1 MIKWLHAFPFKQ
13 DDTLQPTVC
22 STKEQE
28 DPYMKALIAK
38 QQLLDAINMVQKAV
52 MQKAT
57 LPVLEG
63 IYIEAGEKL
72 TLVGNCFELG
82 IACTVDADIRDKGA
96 IVIQARMFGEIIRRL
111 PDSLISI
118 EVSGTKV
125 KIECM
130 NSFFEIKGMEAE
142 SYPLPP
148 NYDEDMA
155 ISLSQ
160 GTFKDMI
167 RQTMFAVS
175 QDENRRIMTG
185 VLLETKESGLSLV
198 ALDGFRM
205 AVSRTIL
212 KESESMRV
220 VIPGKNMSEI
230 HKILDNSEDEVRI
243 VKTGSMVTFEMRNCR
258 IVSKTIDGEFMNYNG
273 YIPTQYESVI
283 IVNRK
288 ELEDGLDRASLIT
301 SDDKRYPVRLNLSGD
316 QMTIFSAAEMGSS
329 KENILM
335 RNEGGDL
342 QVGFNPKFLLD
353 SLKVIP
359 DDNIRISF
367 NSQIGPAI
375 ITPIEGERYL
385 FLVLPVRIKA

>member
-1 MIKWLHAFPFKQ
+1 
-13 DDTLQPTVC
+13 
-22 STKEQE
+22 
-28 DPYMKALIAK
+28 MKALIAK

-63 IYIEAGEKL
+63 IYIEAGERL

-82 IACTVDADIRDKGA
+82 IACTVDADIRETGA
-96 IVIQARMFGEIIRRL
+96 IVIQARMFGEIVRRL
-111 PDSLISI
+111 PDSLISL
-118 EVSGTKV
+118 ETSGTKV

-142 SYPLPP
+142 SYPMLS
-148 NYDEDMA
+148 NFNEDTA
-155 ISLSQ
+155 VTIPQ
-160 GTFKDMI
+160 GTFREMI

-185 VLLETKESGLSLV
+185 VLLETKEGGMSLV

-205 AVSRTIL
+205 AVSRTLI
-212 KESESMRV
+212 KSNEGMRV

-230 HKILDNSEDEVRI
+230 HKLLENSEEIVRI
-243 VKTGSMVTFEMRNCR
+243 VKTGSMVKFEMANCR

-301 SDDKRYPVRLNLSGD
+301 SDDKRYPVRLNLAND
-316 QMTIFSAAEMGSS
+316 QVTIFSAAEMGSS
-329 KENILM
+329 KESISM

-342 QVGFNPKFLLD
+342 QIGFNPKFLLD

-359 DDNIRISF
+359 DESIKISF

-375 ITPIEGERYL
+375 ITPLEGDRYL